1 MRQIQQWGDRPPK
14 RSGGVDW
21 VFVLGWVV
29 ILSLTFGFWY
39 WIIGSTIKA
48 ALSP

>member
-1 MRQIQQWGDRPPK
+1 MKQIQQWGDRPP
-14 RSGGVDW
+14 RRGVDW

-29 ILSLTFGFWY
+29 ILGLSFGFWY
-39 WIIGSTIKA
+39 WIIWSTIKA